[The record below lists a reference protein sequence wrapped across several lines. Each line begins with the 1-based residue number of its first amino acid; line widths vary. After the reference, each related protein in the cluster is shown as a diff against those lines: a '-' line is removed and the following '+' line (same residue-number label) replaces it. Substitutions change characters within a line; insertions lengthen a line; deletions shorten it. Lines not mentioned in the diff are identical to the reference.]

1 MCPGRTLCEPSL
13 LSMQSHQQHQ
23 TARRITC
30 LQFRSATKRAV
41 IVAIPVETCEK
52 PDQRI
57 KILKMIRRIFWV
69 VVFLVLIHPAWAKD
83 ERSIRDLSKALAGLS
98 SDVDPK
104 EAELV
109 SVTAHTT
116 ARKLAREYHVVLN
129 PEFQAFLVN
138 VGARKRGWCGH
149 WAQDIGTRLKE
160 LKLRTLVLHWGVAYD
175 HTSSENNCLVMTARN
190 QPFKDGIILD
200 GWRRAGRL
208 FWCSVVKDDE
218 YEVEQHYG
226 HSGITAWKEN
236 MQWSAWL
243 QDYEP
248 AKPKSKMATNDKA
261 SKVGSERDER
271 GGNSESRQPV
281 TP

>member
-1 MCPGRTLCEPSL
+1 M
-13 LSMQSHQQHQ
+13 
-23 TARRITC
+23 
-30 LQFRSATKRAV
+30 KRLKIMRGV
-41 IVAIPVETCEK
+41 LWVAI
-52 PDQRI
+52 
-57 KILKMIRRIFWV
+57 
-69 VVFLVLIHPAWAKD
+69 FLALIHPAWAKD
-83 ERSIRDLSKALAGLS
+83 ERSIKDLAKALTKLAP
-98 SDVDPK
+98 DVDPA
-104 EAELV
+104 EAEQI
-109 SVTAHTT
+109 SVIAHTT
-116 ARKLAREYHVVLN
+116 ARKLAREYNVVLN

-160 LKLRTLVLHWGVAYD
+160 LKPRTLVLHWGVAYD
-175 HTSSENNCLVMTARN
+175 HTSSENNCLVITARN

-208 FWCSVVKDDE
+208 FWCPVVKDDE

-226 HSGITAWKEN
+226 HSGISAWKEN

-248 AKPKSKMATNDKA
+248 GKGKSKAATA
-261 SKVGSERDER
+261 SKVSKGSSERVER
-271 GGNSESRQPV
+271 NGNSGLTQPA

>member
-1 MCPGRTLCEPSL
+1 MKMSNMIC
-13 LSMQSHQQHQ
+13 HV
-23 TARRITC
+23 IWV
-30 LQFRSATKRAV
+30 AV
-41 IVAIPVETCEK
+41 FP
-52 PDQRI
+52 
-57 KILKMIRRIFWV
+57 
-69 VVFLVLIHPAWAKD
+69 VLIHSACARD
-83 ERSIRDLSKALAGLS
+83 ERSIKDLAKALAGLAS
-98 SDVDPK
+98 SVDPK

-109 SVTAHTT
+109 AVTAHTT
-116 ARKLAREYHVVLN
+116 ARELAREYHVVLN

-175 HTSSENNCLVMTARN
+175 HTSSENNCLVVTARN
-190 QPFKDGIILD
+190 QPFTDGIILD

-208 FWCSVVKDDE
+208 FWCPVIKDDE